1 MVTFRTK
8 NMLSKSLIVLAIA
21 SFAFAGEA
29 DVKDLGDDSFEA
41 GVSEVDT
48 TLVMFYA
55 PW

>member
-1 MVTFRTK
+1 
-8 NMLSKSLIVLAIA
+8 MLKQSLFLLFAILACSLA
-21 SFAFAGEA
+21 AEA
-29 DVKDLGDDSFEA
+29 DVKDLGDDTFEA